1 MTDSYQD
8 NPDQRIL
15 KHKLSKYYHF
25 QSQIYDFTRWS
36 FLLGRKRLIK
46 EVSRQL
52 QDAKRIT
59 EFGCGTGT
67 YLLILSSDSPTPVL
81 LA

>member
-15 KHKLSKYYHF
+15 RHKLSEYYRF

-36 FLLGRKRLIK
+36 FLFGRKRLIK
-46 EVSRQL
+46 EESRQL